1 MPLMKTFS
9 HQTGLRALPTPRA
22 GGGWFRPK
30 NSFQQQGLARAIV
43 GAHKTRPA
51 LKQDELEFNSE
62 HILVLQTLALLSTSR
77 WGCKARDISISQ
89 GKISETGIPKY
100 SVQIANEC
108 VFDCA
113 ASDIHVHCG
122 QFASTEVMNP
132 AEFRRLS
139 FDDCLVNNG
148 QPLKPHQLISFTYSN
163 TFMYPL
169 AFKSAKFIC

>member
-1 MPLMKTFS
+1 MVMMLMVIS
-9 HQTGLRALPTPRA
+9 CNLY
-22 GGGWFRPK
+22 
-30 NSFQQQGLARAIV
+30 
-43 GAHKTRPA
+43 GAH
-51 LKQDELEFNSE
+51 SG
-62 HILVLQTLALLSTSR
+62 
-77 WGCKARDISISQ
+77 GCKARDISISQ

-108 VFDCA
+108 SFDCA

>member
-1 MPLMKTFS
+1 
-9 HQTGLRALPTPRA
+9 
-22 GGGWFRPK
+22 
-30 NSFQQQGLARAIV
+30 LARAV
-43 GAHKTRPA
+43 ARAHETRPA
-51 LKQDELEFNSE
+51 LRQDELELKSGAHFLTKKPSWPLF
-62 HILVLQTLALLSTSR
+62 I

-100 SVQIANEC
+100 SVQIANAC
-108 VFDCA
+108 AFDCA